1 MYNLVHE
8 LRWYRE
14 SQSFV
19 LRNRENGCF
28 FVFERRN
35 EIMLKSLG
43 LFVALVFLLLSII
56 VVLNARWVIHTID
69 NSKDLENKMVGKIK
83 VVSTL
88 VSIISLFAIT
98 ILIR

>member
-43 LFVALVFLLLSII
+43 LFVALVCLFLSII

-88 VSIISLFAIT
+88 VSIISLFIVAI
-98 ILIR
+98 LLR

>member
-1 MYNLVHE
+1 
-8 LRWYRE
+8 
-14 SQSFV
+14 
-19 LRNRENGCF
+19 
-28 FVFERRN
+28 
-35 EIMLKSLG
+35 MLKSLG

-88 VSIISLFAIT
+88 VSIISLFVIT
-98 ILIR
+98 ILIK

>member
-1 MYNLVHE
+1 
-8 LRWYRE
+8 
-14 SQSFV
+14 
-19 LRNRENGCF
+19 
-28 FVFERRN
+28 
-35 EIMLKSLG
+35 MLKSLG

>member
-1 MYNLVHE
+1 
-8 LRWYRE
+8 
-14 SQSFV
+14 
-19 LRNRENGCF
+19 
-28 FVFERRN
+28 
-35 EIMLKSLG
+35 MLKSLG
-43 LFVALVFLLLSII
+43 LFVALVCLFLSII

-88 VSIISLFAIT
+88 VSIISLFVIT